1 LDRICR
7 KVFWTELTEFIELGL
22 DRRGRRVFLDRMTGF
37 AGDYRMGRKGFFDRI
52 NRINRIGFW
61 GFSSVFS
68 VSSVVNIDRAVFWQ
82 RGGLFVWF
90 VCIS

>member
-1 LDRICR
+1 MIFHFIDRIGR

-52 NRINRIGFW
+52 NRINRIGF
-61 GFSSVFS
+61 GQERQKVFFRQD
-68 VSSVVNIDRAVFWQ
+68 DRICRRLQ
-82 RGGLFVWF
+82 DG
-90 VCIS
+90 

>member
-1 LDRICR
+1 MFHDLDRIEG
-7 KVFWTELTEFIELGL
+7 KVFWIEI
-22 DRRGRRVFLDRMTGF
+22 FDRMTGF
-37 AGDYRMGRKGFFDRI
+37 SGDYRMGRRSLDRI
-52 NRINRIGFW
+52 YRIYRIGFW
-61 GFSSVFS
+61 GFSSLFS